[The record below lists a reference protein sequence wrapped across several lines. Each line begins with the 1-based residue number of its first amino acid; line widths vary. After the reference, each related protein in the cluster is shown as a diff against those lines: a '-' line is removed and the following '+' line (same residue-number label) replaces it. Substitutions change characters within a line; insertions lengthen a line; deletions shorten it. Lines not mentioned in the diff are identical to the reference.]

1 MDFRDIKETPVW
13 QLYQIGLNYHHRNN
27 ILTDTDRN
35 FRFYNGDQWNGAK
48 LGGVEPVV
56 KNFIKPIVKYKLA
69 VIHANLYAIVFSSQN
84 YDSPEIQAQANQ
96 VCKMMD
102 RMAAQVWEADK
113 LDAQLRRLTKR
124 AAINSEGIMYV
135 DFNTKAQRPRN
146 EIIKKCDIFY
156 ANENDDDIQAQPY
169 ILMRR
174 RLPVLH
180 AREMAKGMGV
190 EEELLQLIVGDNETF
205 DLSGDAAKDEVDNMV
220 TLVYKLY
227 KEGDEVKFDLAT
239 RWLDIAKGKGM
250 GIPIYPIA
258 HMLWEEKE
266 GSARGEGE
274 VRNLIPNQIEV
285 NRTEMRRVLTVKQQ
299 AYPMKVVDVSKVSN
313 PEAMNTVGGVIR
325 TNGQTVD
332 DVHKVVG
339 TIHPAQMSADVKLLQ
354 DDLINMSRELAGA
367 GDVATGTVNP
377 EAASG
382 RAILAVQQASQA
394 PMTEQRESFKAFL
407 EDLAQIWLEYM
418 IAHAGAG
425 ITLQRVEKNDS
436 GEDYIVQE
444 TVDKEFLE
452 TMKATVRIDI
462 TPKSVFDRF
471 AQEQTIENLLVR
483 GLFHADRISELE
495 AYVNSLDDDATAPKQ
510 KLLGIVKDIK
520 NRQRQI
526 AQTQAEA
533 QRMAQEFSQ
542 FIGAGPQGQ
551 AQQLAAAQMAAQQ
564 QNAAAQM
571 AVQPQQN
578 VMPQG

>member
-13 QLYQIGLNYHHRNN
+13 QLYQIGLNYQHRNN

-124 AAINSEGIMYV
+124 AAINSEGVMYV

-332 DVHKVVG
+332 DVRKVVG

-418 IAHAGAG
+418 IAHAGEG
-425 ITLQRVEKNDS
+425 ITLQRTAKDDS

-444 TVDKEFLE
+444 TVDKAFLE

-471 AQEQTIENLLVR
+471 AQEQTIENLLVQ
-483 GLFHADRISELE
+483 GFFNADRISELE

-520 NRQRQI
+520 DRQRQI
-526 AQTQAEA
+526 AKTQAQA

-578 VMPQG
+578 VMP